1 MSLIPDFPQNLLDL
15 HHTWHQPGAHPGGGP
30 GRVIPAGAPGSGLEF
45 LAFHRNFVAQF
56 HAWYDAQPSADQ
68 AAVAAWTAIP
78 AALKNPA
85 VTFWNS
91 NLAGQE
97 ARIVS
102 NAPPF
107 ATADELGI
115 FIENGIHN
123 WIHGAS
129 AAAFNEAEV
138 GTFDAPRSTYFYQ
151 IHGLVDLWWQRWVRA
166 QKSRLK
172 DIVDTKR
179 NLKETLKE
187 KELLKDVKEKE
198 IPEKMVQDKVLK
210 EKETKEAKE
219 KEKETKEKEKETKE
233 KEKEEK
239 EAPEKLVPDKALKEK
254 ETKEKET
261 KEAKE
266 KEKEAKEKEKETK

>member
-15 HHTWHQPGAHPGGGP
+15 HHNWHQPGAHPGGGP

-45 LAFHRNFVAQF
+45 LTFHRNFVAQF
-56 HAWYDAQPSADQ
+56 HAWYDTQPSADQ

-107 ATADELGI
+107 ATADELGM

-123 WIHGAS
+123 WIHGAT
-129 AAAFNEAEV
+129 AAAFNEPEV
-138 GTFDAPRSTYFYQ
+138 GTFHSPRSTYFYQ
-151 IHGLVDLWWQRWVRA
+151 IHGLVDVWWQRWVRA
-166 QKSRLK
+166 QKSRIK
-172 DIVDTKR
+172 DILDTKR

-187 KELLKDVKEKE
+187 KEAKEVLEKLL
-198 IPEKMVQDKVLK
+198 PDKLV
-210 EKETKEAKE
+210 KE
-219 KEKETKEKEKETKE
+219 KEKEKEKDRK
-233 KEKEEK
+233 
-239 EAPEKLVPDKALKEK
+239 
-254 ETKEKET
+254 
-261 KEAKE
+261 
-266 KEKEAKEKEKETK
+266 